1 MRSDQVKKGWERA
14 PHRSLL
20 RATGIKTEDFGK
32 PFIGVC
38 NSYTDCIP
46 GHVHL
51 HEVGAYIKEQIR
63 AAGGVPI
70 EFNTI
75 GICDGIAMGH
85 IGMKYSLAS
94 RELIADCVESVAM
107 AHCFDAMVCIPNCD
121 KIVPGMIM
129 GALRVNI
136 PTVVVSGGPMAA
148 GKSADGAPLDLISVF
163 EGVASHSQG
172 KISDQELTQIEC
184 ASCPGSGSCSGMF
197 TANSMNCLT
206 EALGLGLPGN
216 GTVLSIDPKRN
227 DLYRAAAFR
236 AVEIAKAGGPLPRE
250 LVTQESLDN
259 AFALDMAMGG
269 SSNTVLHAL
278 AIAHEA
284 GVEYDL
290 ERINRISQKCP
301 NLCKVSPS
309 SAYHIEDVGRAGGI
323 SAILKEISQIPG
335 LLNTDCMTIT
345 GKTLKENIA
354 DAEVTD
360 RQVIRTPENAYSADG
375 GLTILWGNLAE
386 EGAVVKK
393 AGVAASMLKFE
404 GKAIIF
410 NSQEDACEGIL
421 AGKVKPGHCVVIRYE
436 GPKGGPGMQEMLAP
450 TSYIMGQ
457 GLGES
462 VALITDGRF
471 SGGTRGACIG
481 HVSPEAA
488 EGGLIGLLED
498 GDLIRIDIPGHTL
511 EAVLASE
518 TIEARKARKKPF
530 EPRIKTGYLARYAR
544 FVQNASK
551 GAVVNDV

>member
-1 MRSDQVKKGWERA
+1 
-14 PHRSLL
+14 
-20 RATGIKTEDFGK
+20 
-32 PFIGVC
+32 
-38 NSYTDCIP
+38 
-46 GHVHL
+46 
-51 HEVGAYIKEQIR
+51 
-63 AAGGVPI
+63 
-70 EFNTI
+70 
-75 GICDGIAMGH
+75 
-85 IGMKYSLAS
+85 
-94 RELIADCVESVAM
+94 
-107 AHCFDAMVCIPNCD
+107 
-121 KIVPGMIM
+121 
-129 GALRVNI
+129 
-136 PTVVVSGGPMAA
+136 
-148 GKSADGAPLDLISVF
+148 
-163 EGVASHSQG
+163 
-172 KISDQELTQIEC
+172 
-184 ASCPGSGSCSGMF
+184 
-197 TANSMNCLT
+197 
-206 EALGLGLPGN
+206 
-216 GTVLSIDPKRN
+216 
-227 DLYRAAAFR
+227 
-236 AVEIAKAGGPLPRE
+236 
-250 LVTQESLDN
+250 
-259 AFALDMAMGG
+259 
-269 SSNTVLHAL
+269 
-278 AIAHEA
+278 
-284 GVEYDL
+284 
-290 ERINRISQKCP
+290 
-301 NLCKVSPS
+301 
-309 SAYHIEDVGRAGGI
+309 
-323 SAILKEISQIPG
+323 
-335 LLNTDCMTIT
+335 MTIT

-360 RQVIRTPENAYSADG
+360 RQVIRTPEKAYSADG